1 MPDVTWTIKGREF
14 IHCNCDYGCPCQ
26 FNARPSHGHCHAVA
40 GIEIAEGYHG
50 NTKLDGLKVACVL
63 AWPGAIHEG
72 RGHATPIVD
81 GRATPEQRE
90 ALLRIMSGEDT
101 EPGATFFQVFASTY
115 EKVNDPIFARIDL
128 EIDVDGRTARLRV
141 PGVIDARGE
150 PILNPVTGQPHQAR
164 INLPNGFEYTVAE
177 IGRGWGTATG
187 AIELNLEDSHA
198 HFAHLHMTGS
208 GVVRP
213 TP

>member
-14 IHCNCDYGCPCQ
+14 VHCNCAYGCPCQ
-26 FNARPSHGHCHAVA
+26 FNTRPTHGHCHAVA

-50 NTKLDGLKVACVL
+50 NTKFDGLRLACVL

-81 GRATPEQRE
+81 ERGTPEQRE

-101 EPGATFFQVFASTY
+101 EPGATFFQVFSSTY

-150 PILNPVTGQPHQAR
+150 PILNPVTGDQHQAR

-187 AIELNLEDSHA
+187 AIELDLEDAHA

-213 TP
+213 TL

>member
-1 MPDVTWTIKGREF
+1 VADVSWSIKGREF

-26 FNARPSHGHCHAVA
+26 FNGRPTHGDCHAVA
-40 GIEIAEGYHG
+40 GIEITEGHHG
-50 NTKLDGLKVACVL
+50 DTRLDGLRMACVL

-72 RGHATPIVD
+72 RGHATPIID
-81 GRATPEQRE
+81 ERASHQQRE

-101 EPGATFFQVFASTY
+101 EPGATFFNVFASTY
-115 EKVNDPIFARIDL
+115 EKVNEPIFARI
-128 EIDVDGRTARLRV
+128 EFEVDIESRTAKLTV
-141 PGVIDARGE
+141 PGVIETSGQ
-150 PILNPVTGQPHQAR
+150 PIRNPVTGEAHRAR

-177 IGRGWGTATG
+177 IGSGRAKTTC
-187 AIELNLEDSHA
+187 AIAFNLENTHA
-198 HFAHLHMTGS
+198 HFADLHMTGK